1 MVIQTKLANGTTVLI
16 DQDTRFSS
24 ASVAICIL
32 GGVRAETLEQNGI
45 THLLEHMLFKRT
57 MTKSARQLAEFM
69 DALGGDV
76 NAFTDADSFCLHGTV
91 GKDSVSELLGLFSEL
106 LFEFKIDEDELALEK
121 EVIRQEILES
131 LDDPHDAVY
140 QKFTEVFWPGS
151 PLAWPV
157 FGTLK
162 NLEKFQPDS
171 IAEVLKQSLVG
182 NRIIVAVSGNI
193 DSAAVSK
200 QIESIF
206 AGLAT
211 GSRLALGAT
220 EVATGFAKVE
230 KPVGQIYFTLGIPW
244 PNLAHPDYLRGVA
257 VSSIFGGCMSSRLFQ
272 SVREENGLVYGI
284 DADSDAHLD
293 TAALHISANV
303 EPKNFEQ
310 LFQLLRSEIVR
321 LQTDGVTEEEV
332 VRIKKMLL
340 THTEMERDSVSSLL
354 WRMVESEMVFG
365 RQVDRE
371 EIKKQLE
378 NLSVSSLNEFI
389 KTWWRLDK
397 WAAVFGG
404 NVNEM
409 VPSEDLD
416 AICCM

>member
-1 MVIQTKLANGTTVLI
+1 MVSQTKLANGTTVLI

-32 GGVRAETLEQNGI
+32 GGVRGETVEQNGI

-57 MTKSARQLAEFM
+57 KTKSARQLAEII

-76 NAFTDADSFCLHGTV
+76 NAFTDADSFCLHGNV
-91 GKDSVSELLGLFSEL
+91 GKDSVGELLGLFAEL
-106 LFEFKIDEDELALEK
+106 LFEFEIDADELALEK

-140 QKFTEVFWPGS
+140 QKFTEIFWPGS

-157 FGTLK
+157 FGTLET
-162 NLEKFQPDS
+162 LEKFQPDS
-171 IAEVLKQSLVG
+171 IAAVLKQSLVG

-193 DSAAVSK
+193 DRDVVGK
-200 QIESIF
+200 QIETIF
-206 AGLAT
+206 SGLDS
-211 GSRLALGAT
+211 GQRLALGTTA
-220 EVATGFAKVE
+220 VATGLEKVE

-244 PNLAHPDYLRGVA
+244 PNLAHPDYLRAVA
-257 VSSIFGGCMSSRLFQ
+257 VSSIFGGSMSSRLFQ
-272 SVREENGLVYGI
+272 SVREEHGLVYGI

-303 EPKNFEQ
+303 EPKNFVP
-310 LFQLLRSEIVR
+310 LFKLLRSEITR
-321 LQTDGVTEEEV
+321 LQTDGVTQDEV
-332 VRIKKMLL
+332 ARIKKMLL

-354 WRMVESEMVFG
+354 WRMIESEMVFG
-365 RQVDRE
+365 RQIDRE
-371 EIKKQLE
+371 EIKKRLE
-378 NLSVSSLNEFI
+378 NLSVASLNEFI
-389 KTWWRLDK
+389 KVWWRVDK

-416 AICCM
+416 AICSS